1 MLLLLLAFVGGI
13 LTIVSPCILPVL
25 PFVFSRANQPFR
37 KSGLP
42 LLAGM
47 AFTFAVMASLA
58 ATAGT
63 WIIRANEV
71 GRYVA
76 LVVFAG
82 LGLALLF
89 PAFAEYLSRPF
100 VRLGSKV
107 QEQGDKA
114 PSVGRSLLL
123 GISTGLLWAPCAG
136 PILGLILT
144 GAALQGASFRTL
156 LLLMSFAA
164 GTAFSLAVVLL
175 AGGRVLAALK
185 RSLRT
190 EEWVRRG
197 IGIAVLLGVIAIAF
211 GWDTGILTKVSLAA
225 TSGFEQ
231 RLVDRVKPAPSGAA
245 SSQSP
250 DAMTTKT
257 TATAPDASM
266 NAAASNVSPDAAMSM
281 KASTAA
287 PSMSMAMSMK
297 SSASAQAAVP
307 LSSEGRLPSLDGAV
321 AWINS
326 APLTR
331 EQLSGK
337 VVVVDFWTYSCIN
350 CLRSIPYVE
359 AWAEKYRADGLVV
372 IGVHTPEFAFEKDVS
387 NVKKA
392 VKDLK
397 ITYPVA
403 MDSNYAIWKA
413 FNNEYWPAHY
423 FIDANGN
430 IRYHHFGEGEYD
442 KSEEVIQ
449 ELLKEKN
456 SNLQLSGV
464 VNVKASG
471 AEAAAD
477 VNDVQSPETYIGYEH
492 TDAPDTIF
500 ARNTPKDYTASGRMD
515 VNEWGLTG
523 RWNVQA
529 EKAVLVTAPGKIVFR
544 FHARDLHLVLGPGPN
559 GKAVRFRVRL
569 DGTAPMDDKGVDV
582 DSDGNGTVTGYRL
595 YQLIR
600 QKGKVEDRTFEIEFL
615 DPGVEAFAFTFG

>member
-156 LLLMSFAA
+156 LLLTSFAA
-164 GTAFSLAVVLL
+164 GATFSLAVVLL
-175 AGGRVLAALK
+175 AGSRVLAALK

-197 IGIAVLLGVIAIAF
+197 IGVAVLLGVIAIAF
-211 GWDTGILTKVSLAA
+211 GWDTGILTRVSLAA
-225 TSGFEQ
+225 TPGFEQ
-231 RLVDRVKPAPSGAA
+231 RLVDRLKPARS
-245 SSQSP
+245 
-250 DAMTTKT
+250 D
-257 TATAPDASM
+257 
-266 NAAASNVSPDAAMSM
+266 AASNVSPEAAMTM
-281 KASTAA
+281 NASNTA

-297 SSASAQAAVP
+297 GSVNAQGAVP
-307 LSSEGRLPSLDGAV
+307 LNNEGQLPSLDGAV

-337 VVVVDFWTYSCIN
+337 VIVVDFWTYSCIN

-359 AWAEKYRADGLVV
+359 AWAEKYQADGLVV
-372 IGVHTPEFAFEKDVS
+372 IGVHTPEFAFEKDLA

-456 SNLQLSGV
+456 SSLQLSGV

-477 VNDVQSPETYIGYEH
+477 MNDVQSPETYIGYEH

-569 DGTAPMDDKGVDV
+569 DGTAPMGDKGVDV